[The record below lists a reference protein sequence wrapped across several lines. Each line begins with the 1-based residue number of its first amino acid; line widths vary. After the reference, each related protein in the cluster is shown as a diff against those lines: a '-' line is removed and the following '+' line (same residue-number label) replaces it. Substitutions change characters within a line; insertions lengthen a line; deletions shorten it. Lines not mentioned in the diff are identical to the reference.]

1 MSTADGISVDLKKLL
16 RRLKL
21 SPMLTTLP
29 ERIVLARQRSL
40 PYQEFLELVLAE
52 EVERRNQ
59 ISAEVRARKAKL
71 SPAMHLAAWDESA
84 KVTFDRQ
91 LWSELVTL
99 RFVEAHHDVV
109 IIGPVGVGKTHLASA
124 LGHVACRR
132 GMSVVMA
139 RTERLLKD
147 LKASRLDHTYDRE
160 MRRLITVDL
169 LVLDDFALDTMDV
182 TESRDVYEV
191 IVERHQRRSLV
202 VTSNRDPDE
211 WLTTMA
217 DPLRAQS
224 AIDRLTNAAYEVV
237 IEGESYRGRQKP
249 RMSGGTPR

>member
-1 MSTADGISVDLKKLL
+1 MGAAEGISVDLKKLL

-21 SPMLTTLP
+21 SPMLATLP
-29 ERIVLARQRSL
+29 ERIVLARQRSM
-40 PYQEFLELVLAE
+40 PYQEFLEIVLAE

-59 ISAEVRARKAKL
+59 ISAQVRARKARL
-71 SPAMHLAAWDESA
+71 DPGMHLAVWDDSA
-84 KVTFDRQ
+84 KVSFDRQ

-99 RFVEAHHDVV
+99 RFVEAHHNVV

-139 RTERLLKD
+139 RAERLLKD
-147 LKASRLDHTYDRE
+147 LKASRLDQTYDRE
-160 MRRLITVDL
+160 MRRLTTVDL
-169 LVLDDFALDTMDV
+169 LVLDDFALDTMDA

-191 IVERHQRRSLV
+191 IVERHQRGSLV
-202 VTSNRDPDE
+202 VTSNRDPAE

-224 AIDRLTNAAYEVV
+224 AIDRLTNAAYELV

-249 RMSGGTPR
+249 RMNGDKKR